1 MKDLQLSLFSLMK
14 DDAKLSS
21 DGANRSQPLANKI
34 EGQHRP
40 TKCKFINSS
49 FCKKIIMKIRDK
61 PGKVKPT
68 TLCLLI

>member
-1 MKDLQLSLFSLMK
+1 MNSKKKIYDINIKDLQLSLFSLMK

-21 DGANRSQPLANKI
+21 DGANLSQPLANKI

-49 FCKKIIMKIRDK
+49 FCKKNNYEN
-61 PGKVKPT
+61 
-68 TLCLLI
+68 